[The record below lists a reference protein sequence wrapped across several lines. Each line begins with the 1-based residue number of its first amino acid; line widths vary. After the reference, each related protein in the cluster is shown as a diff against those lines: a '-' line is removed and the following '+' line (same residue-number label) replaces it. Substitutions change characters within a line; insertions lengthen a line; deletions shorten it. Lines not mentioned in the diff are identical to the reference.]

1 MVVMCSE
8 GYSIEV
14 TLNGIESISMPEIE
28 EYIKHIRTRTDKK
41 ILSVTLT
48 SKPDDPDHVELTYT
62 IPTEKFEHIRRIT
75 GYLSQ
80 LDTWNDAKR
89 AEERERVKH
98 I

>member
-14 TLNGIESISMPEIE
+14 TLKGIESISMPEIE

-41 ILSVTLT
+41 ILGITLT
-48 SKPDDPDHVELTYT
+48 AKPDDPDHIELTYSV
-62 IPTEKFEHIRRIT
+62 PTTKFERIRRIT
-75 GYLSQ
+75 GYLSS
-80 LDTWNDAKR
+80 LETWNDAKQ